1 MLKFQYR
8 KLRAPNVTPQVYPL
22 VMNKSHCPLEN
33 HFHVS
38 LTNAL
43 QSTTDYLVISTER
56 PEDALAFAISSL
68 PADWVGGVEVC
79 DDETLTPDSMPLIDY
94 WHEPVRTA

>member
-1 MLKFQYR
+1 MLLSG
-8 KLRAPNVTPQVYPL
+8 LRAPNVTTQVYPL
-22 VMNKSHCPLEN
+22 FMNKSLCPLEN

-43 QSTTDYLVISTER
+43 QSTTDNLVISTER

-68 PADWVGGVEVC
+68 PVGWIGGVEVS
-79 DDETLTPDSMPLIDY
+79 DDETLAPDAMPLIDY
-94 WHEPVRTA
+94 WHEPTKTV